1 MNDRDVA
8 LHLAELQEL
17 VAPDGGSLELIAVD
31 TALRS
36 VALRLV
42 LDSVECRECVLPG
55 SYLEAL
61 ALDVLRRSLPEL
73 DRVSIADP
81 RIESAQA

>member
-42 LDSVECRECVLPG
+42 LDGVECRECVLPRA
-55 SYLEAL
+55 YLEAL

>member
-42 LDSVECRECVLPG
+42 LDGVECPECVLPG
-55 SYLEAL
+55 TYLEAL

-73 DRVSIADP
+73 DRVLIADP
-81 RIESAQA
+81 RIESARA